1 MRKRSMEHPLQDMD
15 AWMKETLA
23 LCTAFEPPSRESRFI
38 REQFEKLAQANG
50 ITRKNELDRL
60 VFERMYG
67 RKAEKNTDSLTIR
80 YWRTGRHKP
89 QSREQC
95 LALGRSLDLGPEDM
109 RFLIQGYYDSADQIF
124 SSADQK
130 DPVYLKRRKQIE
142 TLAEQ
147 YLAMAHPLE
156 LERLKISWK
165 NPALYL
171 RHYYVQDA
179 KQYVSSFCSSDPA
192 SHLGSTNYVSEF
204 QKNRFLQGEPP
215 RKTMLR
221 HLFLMQSPFLSREL
235 LSQGLQNLGYLPL
248 DPEHES
254 RGGARLDLLVIR
266 LLTLYEQE
274 CSGKSPSA
282 CRSWLRRTCRT
293 IDEFLVKSRHPELR
307 FLHFKLLD
315 EA

>member
-1 MRKRSMEHPLQDMD
+1 MEHPLQDMD
-15 AWMKETLA
+15 SWLKETLA
-23 LCTAFEPPSRESRFI
+23 LCTAFEPPSQESRFI
-38 REQFEKLAQANG
+38 REQFAKLAQVNG
-50 ITRKNELDRL
+50 IARKKELDRL

-67 RKAEKNTDSLTIR
+67 RKPEKDTDFLSIR

-95 LALGRSLDLGPEDM
+95 LSLGLALELGPEDTL
-109 RFLIQGYYDSADQIF
+109 FLLQGYYDSADRIF

-130 DPVYLKRRKQIE
+130 DPVYLYRRKQIE

-156 LERLKISWK
+156 LEQMKISWK

-179 KQYVSSFCSSDPA
+179 RQYVFSCCNSGNA
-192 SHLGSTNYVSEF
+192 SHLTSATYVSEF
-204 QKNRFLQGEPP
+204 QKNRFLKGEIP

-235 LSQGLQNLGYLPL
+235 LSQGLKNLGYLPL
-248 DPEHES
+248 DPDHES
-254 RGGARLDLLVIR
+254 RSGARLDLLVIR
-266 LLTLYEQE
+266 LLELYERE

-282 CRSWLRRTCRT
+282 CKSWLRRTCRT
-293 IDEFLVKSRHPELR
+293 IDEFLVNSRHPELR
-307 FLHFKLLD
+307 FLHFKVLD
-315 EA
+315 IS